1 MLYQL
6 SYTCELAFFDTIRN
20 HFSIPLAQNLY
31 PRCATAEPSRGY
43 TGAMRRDFIGI
54 IVVAV
59 IAIAIGVY
67 MFYSGQDV
75 SSTFPNNQQSAV
87 IVSFEALAEGSRS
100 KVESRVNYL
109 IETQEE
115 LVELWKFLEEPP
127 PVPKVDFTKKV
138 VAAVFAGKAP
148 TSGYDINV
156 VEVQDADK
164 RVVKIELIKPDESC
178 ILAQSLTA
186 PYQVIELPKTSL
198 PFTHADVWTT
208 KSCS

>member
-1 MLYQL
+1 MKGPRFDPWRAHKDLYQ
-6 SYTCELAFFDTIRN
+6 
-20 HFSIPLAQNLY
+20 
-31 PRCATAEPSRGY
+31 RCAVAEPPRGY
-43 TGAMRRDFIGI
+43 TRAMRRDFIGI
-54 IVVAV
+54 IVATV
-59 IAIAIGVY
+59 IAIGIGVY
-67 MFYSGQDV
+67 LFYSGEYPP
-75 SSTFPNNQQSAV
+75 SSVMNQPSAV
-87 IVSFEALAEGSRS
+87 IVPFTALAEGSRS

-138 VAAVFAGKAP
+138 VAAVFAGKVP
-148 TSGYDINV
+148 TSGYDIAV
-156 VEVQDADK
+156 IEVQDADK
-164 RVVKIELIKPDESC
+164 RIVKIELIKPDESC

-208 KSCS
+208 KTCS